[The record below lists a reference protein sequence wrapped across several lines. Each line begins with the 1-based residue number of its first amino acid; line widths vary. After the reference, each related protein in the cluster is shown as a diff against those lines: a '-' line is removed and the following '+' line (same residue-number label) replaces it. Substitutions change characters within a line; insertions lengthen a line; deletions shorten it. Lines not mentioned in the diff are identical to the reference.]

1 MNNWSKFLFTRVM
14 GLILTLW
21 VIITMSFF
29 IIRLAPGG
37 PFDREK
43 PLPKEVIKALE
54 AKYHLNDPIF
64 VQYLRYLG
72 DIVQGDLGPS
82 MKYEREVNHYIS
94 SSLPHSVILGVSAIL
109 LALVVGVVVGIM
121 AALKQ
126 NRWQDYASI
135 GMSSVGI
142 SIPLFVI
149 GPLLMFF
156 LAIKLNLLPTSG
168 WITGRFGWKTLI
180 MPVSTLALPYIAI
193 FTRLTRASALDVIN
207 SDYIRTA
214 VSKGLPYYTIIM
226 RHMLKGT
233 LLPVVSY
240 LAPALAAMVTGSMV
254 IERMFR
260 IPGLGQFAVQASFNR
275 DYPMVMGIIVLYSS
289 ALVVMNFFADIA
301 YAFIDPRITYK

>member
-54 AKYHLNDPIF
+54 AKYHLDDPIF